1 MLKTLD
7 NGVRIIAE
15 TMPNYNSFAAGIWVK
30 TGSTCE
36 QPKENGISHFIEHML
51 FKGTEKRT
59 AKQIAVDMD
68 KIGGQ
73 LNAFTSK
80 ECTCYHA
87 RVVPDKLEVA
97 IEVLAD
103 LFANPQIDA
112 QELEKEKGV
121 VLEEIAMVNDN
132 VEELAHEKISEL
144 YFAGSTLSQPILG
157 TAENIA
163 AFSREDLVSYIN
175 MHYYPANVV
184 VAVAGQYDEARLM
197 DAVEAHIGG
206 YNRGCKKEKA
216 DCESRF
222 LPRPCTLFI
231 EKDVEQTHL
240 CLAFPGCTF
249 ADDDRFAL
257 AVLNNVLG
265 GGMSSRL
272 FQCIR
277 EEKGLAYSVYSYPSS
292 YSFAGMFSLYAG
304 TTAANADTVVRLM
317 KQEID
322 RLKNEKISPDDFKQG
337 KDQLKGNYM
346 LSMEGTNSKMSA
358 LGKSLLLLDE
368 IYDEQDTIA
377 KIEAVSIDRVNAMI
391 DEVFD
396 YSRMSAVFAGKIEK
410 KNEIDSFLEGLN
422 GQAREHIQV
431 SADV

>member
-1 MLKTLD
+1 MIKTLD
-7 NGVRIIAE
+7 NGLRVITEPLPDFHSVAV
-15 TMPNYNSFAAGIWVK
+15 GIWVK

-36 QPKENGISHFIEHML
+36 EPKENGISHFIEHMM
-51 FKGTEKRT
+51 FKGTQKRS

-87 RVVPDKLEVA
+87 RVVPEKLDVA
-97 IEVLAD
+97 VDVLAD
-103 LFANPQIDA
+103 LFCDPLIDE

-132 VEELAHEKISEL
+132 VEELAHEKISEI
-144 YFAGSTLSQPILG
+144 YFEGSTLSQPILG
-157 TAENIA
+157 PAENIS
-163 AFSREDLVSYIN
+163 AFKRSDLVGYIDN
-175 MHYYPANVV
+175 HYYPANVV
-184 VAVAGQYDEARLM
+184 VAVAGKYDEARL
-197 DAVEAHIGG
+197 DDVLNQYIGN
-206 YNRGCKKEKA
+206 YSRGTRKEVS
-216 DCESRF
+216 DCSTPF
-222 LPRPCTLFI
+222 VPKPSTLYV

-272 FQCIR
+272 FQSIR

-292 YSFAGMFSLYAG
+292 YSYAGMYTLYAG
-304 TTAANADTVVRLM
+304 TTAANADTVVQLM

-322 RLKNEKISPDDFKQG
+322 KLKTEHISEADFRQG
-337 KDQLKGNYM
+337 IDQLKGNYV
-346 LSMEGTNSKMSA
+346 LSMEGVNSKMSA
-358 LGKSLLLLDE
+358 IGKSLILLDE
-368 IYDEQDTIA
+368 VYDENKTIA
-377 KIEAVSIDRVNAMI
+377 KIDAVSIDRVNAMI
-391 DEVFD
+391 DEIFD
-396 YSRMSAVFAGKIEK
+396 YKNMSAVFAGKIEK
-410 KNEIDSFLEGLN
+410 KKELEIFLEGLN
-422 GQAREHIQV
+422 GQAGEHIQV
-431 SADV
+431 SESV

>member
-7 NGVRIIAE
+7 NGVRLIAQ
-15 TMPNYNSFAAGIWVK
+15 PLPSYNSFAVGIWVK

-73 LNAFTSK
+73 INAFTSK

-97 IEVLAD
+97 IDVLAD
-103 LFANPQIDA
+103 LFTSPQLDPV
-112 QELEKEKGV
+112 ELEKEKGV

-144 YFAGSTLSQPILG
+144 YFSGSTLSQPILG
-157 TAENIA
+157 TAENVSS
-163 AFSREDLVSYIN
+163 FTRDDLLGYIN

-184 VAVAGQYDEARLM
+184 VAAAGKYDEQRLL
-197 DAVEAHIGG
+197 DAVQKYLGHYSRG
-206 YNRGCKKEKA
+206 YKKEK
-216 DCESRF
+216 DSCESRF
-222 LPRPCTLFI
+222 VPRPRSLFV

-272 FQCIR
+272 FQTIR

-292 YSFAGMFSLYAG
+292 YSYAGMFTLYAG
-304 TTAANADTVVRLM
+304 TTAANADTVVHLM

-322 RLKNEKISPDDFKQG
+322 RLRTERISREDFQQG
-337 KDQLKGNYM
+337 KDQLKGNYV
-346 LSMEGTNSKMSA
+346 LSMEGTNAVMSA
-358 LGKSLLLLDE
+358 LGKTLLLLDE
-368 IYDEQDTIA
+368 VYDEQENLA
-377 KIEAVSIDRVNAMI
+377 KIDAVSLDRVNALI
-391 DEVFD
+391 DEIFD
-396 YSRMSAVFAGKIEK
+396 YTRMSAVFAGKIEK
-410 KNEIDSFLEGLN
+410 KKEIESFLEGLN
-422 GQAREHIQV
+422 GQAGEHIQISEPV
-431 SADV
+431 